1 MKLIEIGQ
9 DKHINI
15 DAICSVKVSTHSH
28 TKTED
33 LGYGQKRTKKVGE
46 TSTMKIATT
55 DGNEHLVDSSFFEA
69 VHDLLFPVVS
79 E

>member
-1 MKLIEIGQ
+1 MKLIEIDQ

-15 DAICSVKVSTHSH
+15 DAICSVKVSTHSQ

-33 LGYGQKRTKKVGE
+33 LGFGQKRTKKVGE
-46 TSTMKIATT
+46 TSTMKIVTS
-55 DGNEHLVDSSFFEA
+55 DGGEHLVASKFFEV
-69 VHDLLFPVVS
+69 VHDQLFPIAS

>member
-1 MKLIEIGQ
+1 MKLIEISR

-15 DAICSVKVSTHSH
+15 DAICSVKVLTHSQ

-46 TSTMKIATT
+46 TSTIKIVTA
-55 DGNEHLVDSSFFEA
+55 DGVEHLVDSNLFEA
-69 VHDLLFPVVS
+69 VHDLLFPIAS
-79 E
+79 